1 MRGTSP
7 PGRPRTDGERWV
19 RDQLTQVR
27 AAGFSPSAVVG
38 FLAASHRRAADV
50 RATRPEL
57 AQRAHLWMAAGGG
70 AWIILAA
77 YGKEPYRRRCAA
89 GLCWWAAVAA
99 MLEWHLGMFETEDG
113 EPRNLG
119 PADALTLGRAWLV
132 PVMADGLSPA
142 VIAAAAGTDV
152 LDGIAA
158 RATASTRAGRD
169 LEGLVDALAS
179 AAALLG
185 ARRRDEISP
194 AAANLEIARL
204 SAGAGY
210 GLFVYFGRS
219 DAPDA
224 AVTGAARVTTPLRV
238 GGLIMAALRRRR
250 AGSALLGIG
259 SVLSIAA
266 IGRSLRR
273 ST

>member
-1 MRGTSP
+1 M
-7 PGRPRTDGERWV
+7 WV

-38 FLAASHRRAADV
+38 FLAASQRRAAEA
-50 RATRPEL
+50 RAARPEL
-57 AQRAHLWMAAGGG
+57 AQRAHRWMSAGAG

-89 GLCWWAAVAA
+89 GLSWWACVAV

-113 EPRNLG
+113 TARNLG
-119 PADALTLGRAWLV
+119 PADALTLTRAWLV

-152 LDGIAA
+152 LDGIVA
-158 RATASTRAGRD
+158 RATAPTRAGRD

-185 ARRRDEISP
+185 ARRRDEISH

-204 SAGAGY
+204 TAGVGY

-219 DAPDA
+219 DSPDP
-224 AVTGAARVTTPLRV
+224 AVTRAARVTTPLRV
-238 GGLIMAALRRRR
+238 GGLILAARRRR
-250 AGSALLGIG
+250 RTGSALLAVG
-259 SVLSIAA
+259 SLLSLAA
-266 IGRSLRR
+266 IGRSLAE
-273 ST
+273 